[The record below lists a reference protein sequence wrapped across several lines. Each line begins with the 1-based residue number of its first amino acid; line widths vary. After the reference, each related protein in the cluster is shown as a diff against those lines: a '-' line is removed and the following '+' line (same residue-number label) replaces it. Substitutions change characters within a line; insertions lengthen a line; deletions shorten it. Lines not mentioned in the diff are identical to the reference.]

1 MKLNWSVQGG
11 GGIETQKSSMRR
23 VWIFFWNNKLCV
35 KLCKIGFHLHFLS
48 QRTLRK
54 VFATLSEKNDFAGFH
69 LNER

>member
-1 MKLNWSVQGG
+1 MKLNCTVQGG

-23 VWIFFWNNKLCV
+23 VWIFSWNNKLCV
-35 KLCKIGFHLHFLS
+35 KLYKIGFHLHFLS
-48 QRTLRK
+48 QRNLRK

>member
-1 MKLNWSVQGG
+1 MV
-11 GGIETQKSSMRR
+11 
-23 VWIFFWNNKLCV
+23 FFWNNKLCV
-35 KLCKIGFHLHFLS
+35 NLYKIGFYLHFLS